1 MPERQSKNSRENINE
16 IWKMWQDKNA
26 RKECSEEK
34 NCQGDLQQENYLDG
48 QIKGMTK
55 NIREGQKG
63 IGDGGKESNQ
73 GKEKWKQLQR
83 KKKSG
88 EKIQELENEWKK
100 MTMRQ
105 TT

>member
-1 MPERQSKNSRENINE
+1 
-16 IWKMWQDKNA
+16 MWQDKNA
-26 RKECSEEK
+26 RKECSEEE
-34 NCQGDLQQENYLDG
+34 NCQGDLQQENCLDD

-55 NIREGQKG
+55 NIGEGQKG

-88 EKIQELENEWKK
+88 EKIQELENE
-100 MTMRQ
+100 
-105 TT
+105 